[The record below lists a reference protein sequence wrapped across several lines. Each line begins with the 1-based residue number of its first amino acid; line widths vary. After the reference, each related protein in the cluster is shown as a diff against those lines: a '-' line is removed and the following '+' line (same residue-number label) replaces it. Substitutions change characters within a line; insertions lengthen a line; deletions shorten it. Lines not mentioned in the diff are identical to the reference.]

1 MATGDGK
8 VRYVLPISYMR
19 ITMNPQDIAVLIF
32 FLMILSSIGC
42 GPGEKR
48 HGEGDAETRPATRA
62 PVTNNQEHAPATAPA
77 ETEPPTK
84 NATTRTAAPDGTPLV
99 ELDLGLGED
108 AVTRAT
114 PGYTK
119 GITPPHLRKEI
130 KRPPFMIPAGAENI
144 ALFKPVTCS
153 DAEPVT
159 GILEQITDGLKKS
172 GPFHFVELGPGPR
185 WVQVDLEETK
195 TIYAVALWHYY
206 KNPAIYND
214 VIVRIA
220 DDPSFKKNTT
230 MLFNNDHDDSTG
242 LGTGQDT
249 AYYSRWWGEI
259 VDARGPD
266 FTGTTARYV
275 RVYTADGMEDEPPR
289 FVEIAVYGK

>member
-1 MATGDGK
+1 MNIKDIT
-8 VRYVLPISYMR
+8 VVISLF
-19 ITMNPQDIAVLIF
+19 PALCG
-32 FLMILSSIGC
+32 SGC
-42 GPGEKR
+42 GPREQR
-48 HGEGDAETRPATRA
+48 HGEGDTETRPAEIA
-62 PVTNNQEHAPATAPA
+62 PAAGNAKRAPATAPA
-77 ETEPPTK
+77 ETEPAATT
-84 NATTRTAAPDGTPLV
+84 ATTRTAAPDGTPLV

-119 GITPPHLRKEI
+119 GITPPHLRKEV

-153 DAEPVT
+153 DEEPVT

-185 WVQVDLEETK
+185 WVQVDLEETR
-195 TIYAVALWHYY
+195 TIYAVAIWHYY
-206 KNPAIYND
+206 KNPVIYND
-214 VIVRIA
+214 VIVRVA
-220 DDPSFKKNTT
+220 EDPSFEKNATT
-230 MLFNNDHDDSTG
+230 LFNNDHDNSTG
-242 LGTGQDT
+242 RGTGTDT

-266 FTGTTARYV
+266 FTGTAARYV
-275 RVYTADGMEDEPPR
+275 RVHTADGMEDEPPR
-289 FVEIAVYGK
+289 FVEIAVYGN